1 MLAMHTC
8 ICTFSHALHL
18 TRDQP
23 QINQCVSHH
32 FLEKRDKI
40 YDQKYFVKK
49 TYDSIAG
56 VGETGVW
63 LRADFQS
70 GSRVLK
76 KVF

>member
-1 MLAMHTC
+1 MCYTLFTLFSLFNTVHTV
-8 ICTFSHALHL
+8 A
-18 TRDQP
+18 
-23 QINQCVSHH
+23 CVP
-32 FLEKRDKI
+32 I
-40 YDQKYFVKK
+40 
-49 TYDSIAG
+49 YDSIAG